1 MNAVRSSIAEFQPD
15 AIVHLAAESHV
26 DRSIDKPAQFVATNV
41 VGTQVLLDAGLA
53 YWKELTGARKEAFRF
68 IHVSTDE
75 VYGALGE
82 TGAFTETTPYAPRSP
97 YSASKAA
104 SDHLAHAWR
113 HTFGLPTIVT
123 NCSNNYGPYQF
134 PEKLIPL
141 MILRGLAGQPMPVY
155 GQGRNVRDWL
165 FVDDHAEALWLA
177 LTKGKVGEMYLIGG
191 ESERRNIDVVNTIAS
206 LLDEMAPQRAP
217 HARFIS
223 FVEDRP
229 GHDHRYA
236 IDPSKIKRELGWRPQ
251 ASFDQGLRADRPL
264 VPRQQRVVGA
274 DPQQHL
280 PARAA
285 RHGIMTAR
293 VLVIGREGQLARELA
308 RARWPDGWSVTFAG
322 RPELDLRFPDK
333 AAAAVAAS
341 AADLVVNAAAYT
353 NVEQAESEPDVA
365 RLVNAAGP
373 GAIAAA
379 CAKIGAALVSISTD
393 YVFDGRKAGPY
404 REDDPVNPISA
415 YGRSKAEGE
424 ALIRAALPEHVILRT
439 SWLFSPFGT
448 NFVKTMMRL
457 GSERPAASHRGG
469 PARLPDRR
477 RRSRRRRDRGMH
489 RRDIKQNRLRHL
501 PRGQQRRDDMV

>member
-1 MNAVRSSIAEFQPD
+1 MDGASVKVIVTGGAGFIGSAVVRAFVDRHRAQVAVFDNMTYAASPQTLSAYRQLPGFTFYRRDICDVNAVRSAIAEFQPD

-41 VGTQVLLDAGLA
+41 VGTQVLLDASLA
-53 YWKELTGARKEAFRF
+53 YWKELSGARRDAFRF

-75 VYGALGE
+75 VYGALGD
-82 TGAFTETTPYAPRSP
+82 TGAFTEATPYSPRSP

-104 SDHLAHAWR
+104 SDHLANAWR

-191 ESERRNIDVVNTIAS
+191 ESERRNIDVVNTIAA

-223 FVEDRP
+223 FVNDRP

-251 ASFDQGLRADRPL
+251 ASFDQGLRQT
-264 VPRQQRVVGA
+264 V
-274 DPQQHL
+274 
-280 PARAA
+280 
-285 RHGIMTAR
+285 
-293 VLVIGREGQLARELA
+293 
-308 RARWPDGWSVTFAG
+308 RWY
-322 RPELDLRFPDK
+322 LDN
-333 AAAAVAAS
+333 
-341 AADLVVNAAAYT
+341 NAWW
-353 NVEQAESEPDVA
+353 EPILSNTY
-365 RLVNAAGP
+365 RL
-373 GAIAAA
+373 
-379 CAKIGAALVSISTD
+379 
-393 YVFDGRKAGPY
+393 
-404 REDDPVNPISA
+404 E
-415 YGRSKAEGE
+415 
-424 ALIRAALPEHVILRT
+424 
-439 SWLFSPFGT
+439 
-448 NFVKTMMRL
+448 RL
-457 GSERPAASHRGG
+457 GTAS
-469 PARLPDRR
+469 
-477 RRSRRRRDRGMH
+477 
-489 RRDIKQNRLRHL
+489 
-501 PRGQQRRDDMV
+501 

>member
-1 MNAVRSSIAEFQPD
+1 MDGESVKVVVTGGAGFIGSAVVRAFLDRHRAQVAVFDSMTYAASPQTLSAYRQRPDFTFYQRDICDVEAVRSAIAEFQPD

-26 DRSIDKPAQFVATNV
+26 DRSIDRPAQFVATNV
-41 VGTQVLLDAGLA
+41 VGTQVLLDASLA

-82 TGAFTETTPYAPRSP
+82 TGAFTETTPYSPRSP

-251 ASFDQGLRADRPL
+251 ASFDQGLRQT
-264 VPRQQRVVGA
+264 V
-274 DPQQHL
+274 
-280 PARAA
+280 
-285 RHGIMTAR
+285 
-293 VLVIGREGQLARELA
+293 
-308 RARWPDGWSVTFAG
+308 RWY
-322 RPELDLRFPDK
+322 LDNK
-333 AAAAVAAS
+333 AWW
-341 AADLVVNAAAYT
+341 
-353 NVEQAESEPDVA
+353 EPIVSNTY
-365 RLVNAAGP
+365 RL
-373 GAIAAA
+373 
-379 CAKIGAALVSISTD
+379 
-393 YVFDGRKAGPY
+393 
-404 REDDPVNPISA
+404 E
-415 YGRSKAEGE
+415 
-424 ALIRAALPEHVILRT
+424 
-439 SWLFSPFGT
+439 
-448 NFVKTMMRL
+448 RL
-457 GSERPAASHRGG
+457 GTAS
-469 PARLPDRR
+469 
-477 RRSRRRRDRGMH
+477 
-489 RRDIKQNRLRHL
+489 
-501 PRGQQRRDDMV
+501 

>member
-1 MNAVRSSIAEFQPD
+1 MARWA
-15 AIVHLAAESHV
+15 
-26 DRSIDKPAQFVATNV
+26 RPAHSP
-41 VGTQVLLDAGLA
+41 
-53 YWKELTGARKEAFRF
+53 K
-68 IHVSTDE
+68 
-75 VYGALGE
+75 
-82 TGAFTETTPYAPRSP
+82 TTPYAPRSP

-191 ESERRNIDVVNTIAS
+191 ESERRNIDVVNTIAG

-223 FVEDRP
+223 FVERSSRPRPPLCDRSLQDQARARLAAAGLVRP
-229 GHDHRYA
+229 GAAPTVRWYLDNKAWWEPIVSNTYRLE
-236 IDPSKIKRELGWRPQ
+236 RLGT
-251 ASFDQGLRADRPL
+251 AS
-264 VPRQQRVVGA
+264 
-274 DPQQHL
+274 
-280 PARAA
+280 
-285 RHGIMTAR
+285 MTSR

-308 RARWPDGWSVTFAG
+308 RARWPDGWASTFAG

-341 AADLVVNAAAYT
+341 APDLVVNAAAYT
-353 NVEQAESEPDVA
+353 NVDQAESEPDVA

-379 CAKIGAALVSISTD
+379 CAKD
-393 YVFDGRKAGPY
+393 RRDAGEHLDRLRVRRDESWPLS
-404 REDDPVNPISA
+404 R
-415 YGRSKAEGE
+415 GRS
-424 ALIRAALPEHVILRT
+424 RQ
-439 SWLFSPFGT
+439 
-448 NFVKTMMRL
+448 
-457 GSERPAASHRGG
+457 
-469 PARLPDRR
+469 PDRR
-477 RRSRRRRDRGMH
+477 LWPQQGRGRGADPRRVGRAPDPAHLLGVQPVRHEFREDHDAARQRAPCSFASSPTSAAAQPAPRDLAGAVIAACTAVKSAKAGFGTYHVANSGATTWYDMA
-489 RRDIKQNRLRHL
+489 RRDIRDVGRARRAGAGGRSDHDRRISDEGGTAGQFRARLRTDARARSALRFAH
-501 PRGQQRRDDMV
+501 GRRRWTNA